1 MTRNPAEIR
10 LRYDQKIAC
19 AASTMA
25 IPVSDVITFIV
36 VQLRRVCGTVMP
48 KYSFTI
54 QKPASL
60 TCDRHVPP
68 QHRASTIISGVY
80 PGIDF
85 TSGATI
91 PAAVMMATVAEPCAA
106 RMAAATI

>member
-1 MTRNPAEIR
+1 DHGRPHT
-10 LRYDQKIAC
+10 AC
-19 AASTMA
+19 AARTMA
-25 IPVSDVITFIV
+25 IPVTDVITFMV
-36 VQLRRVCGTVMP
+36 VQLRRVWGTVMP
-48 KYSFTI
+48 KYSLTI
-54 QKPASL
+54 QNPASL

-85 TSGATI
+85 TSCGTM

-106 RMAAATI
+106 LMDAATA